1 MTPGPSRTGRGS
13 AAFRRTT
20 VALFSAGFSTFALM
34 YCVQPLLPELARS
47 FGTSPAASSL
57 AVSLTTGALAVT
69 MLATGALSESVGR
82 KRVMVGSL
90 ALAAALTALSAAA
103 PTWTSL
109 LAVRAAIG
117 VALAGLPAIAMAYVG
132 EEIDAPAVGLVMG
145 IYVSGTAFG
154 GMAGR
159 LLAAV
164 LADAGSWRLAVGT
177 TGILGLGAAAVVW
190 AILPGSTQFARRP
203 FSPRGLLHAY
213 GDQLRTPAIALL
225 LAEGFLFMGTFMA
238 VYNYVGFRLL
248 DPPYS
253 LGQSA
258 TGAIFLLYIV
268 GMVSSPWAGSMAH
281 RLGRPRTLTLNLLLM
296 LAGVLLAA
304 AAPLPAI
311 VVGIGLLTFGFFGA
325 HSVASSWVGQA
336 AAERKAQASS
346 LYLFFYYLG
355 ASITGAAGGL
365 FWERWGWSGLTVFL
379 LALFAASL
387 LLVPALAR
395 RDRPTETSDD
405 APASPAGV

>member
-1 MTPGPSRTGRGS
+1 VNSGASRPGRDST
-13 AAFRRTT
+13 AFRRTT
-20 VALFSAGFSTFALM
+20 FALFAAGFSTFALM
-34 YCVQPLLPELARS
+34 YCVQPLLPELART
-47 FGTSPAASSL
+47 FGVSAAASSL
-57 AVSLTTGALAVT
+57 AVSLTTGALGVA
-69 MLATGALSESVGR
+69 MLATGALSESLGR
-82 KRVMVGSL
+82 KRVMVASL
-90 ALAAALTALSAAA
+90 VLAAALTAVSAAA
-103 PTWTSL
+103 PTWTTL
-109 LAVRAAIG
+109 LAARAAIG

-132 EEIDAPAVGLVMG
+132 EEIDARAVGLVMG

-164 LADAGSWRLAVGT
+164 LADAGSWRLAVGV
-177 TGILGLGAAAVVW
+177 TGALGLAAAAIVW
-190 AILPGSTQFARRP
+190 AILPGSTRFARRP
-203 FSPRGLLHAY
+203 FSPRGLLRAY
-213 GDQLRTPAIALL
+213 ADQLRTPAIALL

-248 DPPYS
+248 GPPYGLS
-253 LGQSA
+253 PAA
-258 TGAIFLLYIV
+258 TGTIFLLYVV
-268 GMVSSPWAGSMAH
+268 GMVSSPWAGWMAL

-304 AAPLPAI
+304 ATPLITI
-311 VVGIGLLTFGFFGA
+311 VFGMALLTFGFFGA

-355 ASITGAAGGL
+355 ASIMGATGGL
-365 FWERWGWSGLTVFL
+365 FWERGGWSGLTVFL
-379 LALFAASL
+379 LVLFAIAL

-395 RDRPTETSDD
+395 HDRSTATPLD
-405 APASPAGV
+405 APASPAGA